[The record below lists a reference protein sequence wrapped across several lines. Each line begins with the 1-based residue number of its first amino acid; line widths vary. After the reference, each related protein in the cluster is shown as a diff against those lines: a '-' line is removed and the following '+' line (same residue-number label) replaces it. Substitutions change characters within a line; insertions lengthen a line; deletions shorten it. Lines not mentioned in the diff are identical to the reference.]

1 MEVRIVEHAKERAKE
16 RGASFE
22 EIIKVIKEGN
32 KIDAKKGRKGKEMVF
47 EYGKEWEGKIYKQK
61 KVIVVYVEEGY
72 EIVVIT
78 VKVFYGQWR

>member
-47 EYGKEWEGKIYKQK
+47 EYGKD
-61 KVIVVYVEEGY
+61 
-72 EIVVIT
+72 
-78 VKVFYGQWR
+78 WRERFISRRK